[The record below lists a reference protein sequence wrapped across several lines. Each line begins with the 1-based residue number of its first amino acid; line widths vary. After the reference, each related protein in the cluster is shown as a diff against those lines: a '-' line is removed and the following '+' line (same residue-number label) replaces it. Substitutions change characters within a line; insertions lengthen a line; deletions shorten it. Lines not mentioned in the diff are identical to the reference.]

1 MGEVGARL
9 VQCQVDEG
17 ECRRS
22 SAVQAERELSLTR
35 ISLDSCEYSM
45 NN

>member
-9 VQCQVDEG
+9 VECQVDEG

-22 SAVQAERELSLTR
+22 SAVQAEAELSLTHF
-35 ISLDSCEYSM
+35 SLDSCTYSLD
-45 NN
+45 N